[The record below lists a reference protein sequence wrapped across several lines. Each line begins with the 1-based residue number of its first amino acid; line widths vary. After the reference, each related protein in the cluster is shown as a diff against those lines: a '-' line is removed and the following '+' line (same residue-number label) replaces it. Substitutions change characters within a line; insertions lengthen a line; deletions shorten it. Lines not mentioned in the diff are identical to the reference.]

1 MKLSDSTS
9 ISMPARNLISIV
21 AAVSVGV
28 WAFFG
33 IQERLNRLETSRQLI
48 ESDLEKAVEF
58 SVKWPRGEL
67 GALPAD
73 SEQFMLI
80 EYMDGEITK
89 MKEQLESGMH
99 NKVNIEFLKEQVA
112 KLQDDVEKLKDKVR
126 ENNGINYDCISHSAF
141 NVYGCYGSRTR
152 SF

>member
-21 AAVSVGV
+21 AAVAVGV
-28 WAFFG
+28 WSYFG
-33 IQERLNRLETSRQLI
+33 IVERLNTLETSRQLM

-80 EYMDGEITK
+80 EYHDGEVTK
-89 MKEQLESGMH
+89 MKEQLEAGIH
-99 NKVNIEFLKEQVA
+99 NKVNIEFLKEQVS
-112 KLQDDVEKLKDKVR
+112 KLQDDVERLKDKVR
-126 ENNGINYDCISHSAF
+126 EQNGVGHD
-141 NVYGCYGSRTR
+141 
-152 SF
+152 

>member
-21 AAVSVGV
+21 AAVAVGV
-28 WAFFG
+28 WSYFG
-33 IQERLNRLETSRQLI
+33 IVERLNTLETSRQLM

-80 EYMDGEITK
+80 EYHDGEITK
-89 MKEQLESGMH
+89 IKEQLEAGIH
-99 NKVNIEFLKEQVA
+99 NKVNIEFLKEQVS
-112 KLQDDVEKLKDKVR
+112 KLQDDVERLKDKVR
-126 ENNGINYDCISHSAF
+126 EQNGVGHD
-141 NVYGCYGSRTR
+141 
-152 SF
+152 

>member
-9 ISMPARNLISIV
+9 ISMPARNLISIF
-21 AAVSVGV
+21 AAVAVGV
-28 WAFFG
+28 WSYFG
-33 IQERLNRLETSRQLI
+33 IVERLNTLETSRQLM

-80 EYMDGEITK
+80 EYHDGEITK
-89 MKEQLESGMH
+89 MKEQLEAGIH
-99 NKVNIEFLKEQVA
+99 NKVNIEFLKEQVS
-112 KLQDDVEKLKDKVR
+112 KLQDDVERLKDKVR
-126 ENNGINYDCISHSAF
+126 EQNGVGHD
-141 NVYGCYGSRTR
+141 
-152 SF
+152 

>member
-21 AAVSVGV
+21 AAVAVGV
-28 WAFFG
+28 WSYFG
-33 IQERLNRLETSRQLI
+33 IVERLHTLETSRQLM

-80 EYMDGEITK
+80 EYHDGEITK
-89 MKEQLESGMH
+89 MKEQLEAGIH
-99 NKVNIEFLKEQVA
+99 NKVNIEFLKEQVS
-112 KLQDDVEKLKDKVR
+112 KLQDDVERLKDKVR
-126 ENNGINYDCISHSAF
+126 EQNGVGHD
-141 NVYGCYGSRTR
+141 
-152 SF
+152 

>member
-9 ISMPARNLISIV
+9 ISMPARHLISIV
-21 AAVSVGV
+21 AAVGVGV
-28 WAFFG
+28 WSYFG
-33 IQERLNRLETSRQLI
+33 IVETLNTLETSRQLM

-80 EYMDGEITK
+80 EYHDGEITK
-89 MKEQLESGMH
+89 MKEQLEAGIH
-99 NKVNIEFLKEQVA
+99 NKVNIEFLKEQVS

-126 ENNGINYDCISHSAF
+126 EQNGAGYD
-141 NVYGCYGSRTR
+141 
-152 SF
+152 

>member
-99 NKVNIEFLKEQVA
+99 NKVNIEFLKEQVK
-112 KLQDDVEKLKDKVR
+112 KLQDDVERLKDKVR
-126 ENNGINYDCISHSAF
+126 EQNGAGHD
-141 NVYGCYGSRTR
+141 
-152 SF
+152 

>member
-21 AAVSVGV
+21 VAVSAGV
-28 WAFFG
+28 WAFFA

-80 EYMDGEITK
+80 EYHDGQITK
-89 MKEQLESGMH
+89 MKEQLEAGIH
-99 NKVNIEFLKEQVA
+99 NKVNIEFLKEQVK

-126 ENNGINYDCISHSAF
+126 EQNGVGHD
-141 NVYGCYGSRTR
+141 
-152 SF
+152 